1 MLNFVD
7 SAVSLCDGHSRRAVL
22 RVGGLQ
28 ALGLSLPGL
37 LAARQARSEGLQQD
51 QSPGFGSA
59 KSVILVWL
67 TGGPPQHETWDP
79 KPLAPAEIRGEF
91 GSIESV
97 VPGLRVGELMPGLAL
112 HTDKL
117 SVLR

>member
-1 MLNFVD
+1 MLNFVE
-7 SAVSLCDGHSRRAVL
+7 SAVSSCDGHSRRSVL
-22 RVGGLQ
+22 RAGGLQ
-28 ALGLSLPGL
+28 ALGVSLPGL
-37 LAARQARSEGLQQD
+37 LASRQLRAEAEQRD

-91 GSIESV
+91 GSIEWRCT
-97 VPGLRVGELMPGLAL
+97 PTNCRCCGQW
-112 HTDKL
+112 
-117 SVLR
+117 